1 MFQPHEV
8 SRTIFDDRRSRFE
21 QAAGR
26 RRLLHTL
33 RHHVSRS
40 TTADDAVGAARQ
52 PITLGRTPSVIARR
66 AA

>member
-1 MFQPHEV
+1 MFQPHDV
-8 SRTIFDDRRSRFE
+8 SRAIFDDRRSRFE
-21 QAAGR
+21 RSAGR

-33 RHHVSRS
+33 RHHVGRT

-52 PITLGRTPSVIARR
+52 PISLGRTPSVIERR